1 MSTKD
6 DTSEVRPAHR
16 FDEDVLSD
24 YLRQHI
30 RGFEGKPSVRQF
42 TYGQSNPTFLLSAGD
57 RAYVLRKKPP
67 GKLLPS
73 AHAVD
78 REYRMIKALKE
89 TDVPVA
95 EPLLFCED
103 ESIIGTP
110 FYVMAHVEGRIFRDV
125 TASEASGPEERAA
138 IFDQMND
145 TMARIHTVDW
155 EALGLADYGK
165 PGNYMARQV
174 SRWKR
179 QYEASKTDD
188 IEDMDVLIGWL
199 EDHIPED
206 DSTSIVHGDVRLE
219 NLVIHPT
226 EPRVV
231 AVLDWELSTL
241 GHPLS
246 DLAYNCMQY
255 YVPAGEGKLSGYR
268 GLDLNE
274 WGIPEEADYV
284 DAYCRRT
291 GRDGIAEWRFF
302 VAFGMFR
309 LASIIQGVY
318 KRGLDGIASSEQAR
332 SYGRY
337 VLFLAEVARQ
347 VISRPDPPL

>member
-16 FDEDVLSD
+16 FDEHVLSD

-30 RGFEGKPSVRQF
+30 SGFEGKLSVRQF
-42 TYGQSNPTFLLSAGD
+42 TYGQSNPTFLLTAGETS
-57 RAYVLRKKPP
+57 YVLRKKPP

-95 EPLLFCED
+95 EPVLFCED
-103 ESIIGTP
+103 VSIIGTP

-138 IFDQMND
+138 IFDHMND
-145 TMARIHTVDW
+145 TMAKTHLVDW
-155 EALGLADYGK
+155 ETLGLADYGK

-179 QYEASKTDD
+179 QYEASKTDE
-188 IEDMDVLIGWL
+188 IEDMDVLIEWL

-226 EPRVV
+226 RTEGGGRSGLGAFHTRASPVGSCLQLYAILHPR
-231 AVLDWELSTL
+231 
-241 GHPLS
+241 G
-246 DLAYNCMQY
+246 
-255 YVPAGEGKLSGYR
+255 
-268 GLDLNE
+268 
-274 WGIPEEADYV
+274 
-284 DAYCRRT
+284 
-291 GRDGIAEWRFF
+291 
-302 VAFGMFR
+302 
-309 LASIIQGVY
+309 
-318 KRGLDGIASSEQAR
+318 
-332 SYGRY
+332 
-337 VLFLAEVARQ
+337 
-347 VISRPDPPL
+347 